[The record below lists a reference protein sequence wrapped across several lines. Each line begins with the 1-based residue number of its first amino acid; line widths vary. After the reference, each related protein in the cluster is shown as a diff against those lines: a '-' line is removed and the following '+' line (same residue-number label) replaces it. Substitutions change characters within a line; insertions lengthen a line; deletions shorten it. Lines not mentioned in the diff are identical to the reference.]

1 MKNKI
6 IASFV
11 AVAFFLVSFT
21 ADVNE
26 KETRE
31 LARFSKIGLAISAN
45 FYLVQGSPQKVV
57 LEGDKDDLAKIIT
70 KVSGSSLEIKKK
82 KGSSRIGKVKIY
94 ITIPKVEDVDVAGS
108 ANVYAESTIK
118 NDKLNLGISGSGN
131 MFFKKLEVNNLN
143 IDIAG
148 SGDVTIAGK
157 TTAFAEINI
166 AGSGDVDLENLAVN
180 KLNINISGSGDVVC
194 NVIKRLTASIVG
206 SGGVLY
212 SGTPVVNVESVGS
225 GKVKSKE

>member
-6 IASFV
+6 IASLL

-31 LARFSKIGLAISAN
+31 LASFSKIGLAISADL
-45 FYLVQGSPQKVV
+45 YLVQGVPQKVV
-57 LEGDKDDLAKIIT
+57 LVGEKDDLAKIIT

-82 KGSSRIGKVKIY
+82 KGSSRIDKIKIY
-94 ITIPKVEDVDVAGS
+94 ITVPKIEEVDVAGS
-108 ANVYAESTIK
+108 GNVYAKNTIK
-118 NDKLNLGISGSGN
+118 NDKLNLAIAGSGS

-143 IDIAG
+143 IDISG

-157 TTAFAEINI
+157 TTAFVEISI
-166 AGSGDVDLENLAVN
+166 AGSGDVDVEKLAVN
-180 KLNINISGSGDVVC
+180 KLNIDIAGSGDVVC
-194 NVIKRLTASIVG
+194 NVIKRLSASIVG
-206 SGGVLY
+206 SGSVLY

-225 GKVKSKE
+225 GKVKSK